1 MRTKVTLGGGV
12 SVRVDIEGVVGAR
25 LQTGLAAD
33 APVRVKV
40 HYAVVARVERR
51 DRANRDARGPFTVIA
66 AHHREQPA
74 IVGKG
79 SLLDVLDPGA
89 VDANGDLMFALA
101 RYRAGVATDTFA
113 VVDYEAKL
121 RHAGPFLFLA

>member
-1 MRTKVTLGGGV
+1 MGAQVTLVDGLT
-12 SVRVDIEGVVGAR
+12 VRVAIEGVVEAR

-40 HYAVVARVERR
+40 HHAILASVERR

-66 AHHREQPA
+66 PHHREQPA

-79 SLLDVLDPGA
+79 PLLNVLDPGA
-89 VDANGDLMFALA
+89 VDANGDLVLALA
-101 RYRAGVATDTFA
+101 RYRASVATDTFA

-121 RHAGPFLFLA
+121 RHGGPF